1 MEWLQYLS
9 PIITAIGV
17 IVMGWWKA
25 TQGERDLKAQREHD
39 AELKKTEE
47 KYQRRNDHSMVVYNT
62 LHNIRVELGADRVYI
77 VQPHPLGNE
86 SLLTIYYEVRKAGV
100 EPMREAVNELPMSD
114 VADFCGVMHDN
125 LFMYI
130 SDIDKQV
137 SDPFAKSLLAT
148 HGTEQ
153 VFIKRLSDAKHDWV
167 GSIFAEFS
175 HEPEVSEAEAKA
187 EMHRAALAIQYI
199 LPEIRA

>member
-1 MEWLQYLS
+1 MDWIQYLS
-9 PIITAIGV
+9 PVITAVGV
-17 IVMGWWKA
+17 IVMAWWKA
-25 TQGERDLKAQREHD
+25 TQGARDLKAQRDHE
-39 AELKKTEE
+39 AEIRKTEA
-47 KYQRRNDHSMVVYNT
+47 KYQRRNDHSMIVYNT

-86 SLLTIYYEVRKAGV
+86 SLLTIYYEVRRSGV

-114 VADFCGVMHDN
+114 VADFAGQLHDN

-130 SDIDKQV
+130 DEIDSV
-137 SDPFAKSLLAT
+137 SDPYAKSLLAT

-153 VFIKRLSDAKHDWV
+153 VFIKRLSDSRHDWV

-175 HEPEVSEAEAKA
+175 HDAQVSEAEAKEA
-187 EMHRAALAIQYI
+187 MHRAALAIQYI
-199 LPEIRA
+199 LPEIQ